1 MDSVREK
8 IIDAAGRVFAERGYN
23 SATIRQ
29 ICQAA
34 EANVA
39 AVNYYF
45 GDKGSLYLETVKQ
58 AHRRLSNQFPLP
70 PWPAATPPAQ
80 KLKGF
85 IGAMLARMI
94 GGKATPWEQQLMLRE
109 VLHPTSACR
118 ELVEEYF
125 RPQLELL
132 LGIVSELLPPDTT
145 IQRRRQVAFSII
157 GQCLFYRIA
166 GDIVDMMATS
176 DEQDHFTIEQLSE
189 HITAFSLAA
198 IFGTSRIDRQSNTTH
213 RSTPA
218 VVSDPGRAND
228 SY

>member
-1 MDSVREK
+1 MDGVREK
-8 IIDAAGRVFAERGYN
+8 ILDAAGRVFAERGYK

-45 GDKGSLYLETVKQ
+45 GDKQQLYLETVKQ
-58 AHRRLSNQFPLP
+58 AHRRLSTQFPLP
-70 PWPAATPPAQ
+70 PWAQ
-80 KLKGF
+80 DASPESKLKGF
-85 IGAMLARMI
+85 IRAMLARMI

-132 LGIVSELLPPDTT
+132 LSIISELLPSDTPAH
-145 IQRRRQVAFSII
+145 RRRQAAFSII

-166 GDIVDMMATS
+166 GDIVDMMAAVD
-176 DEQDHFTIEQLSE
+176 DEHHFTIEQLAD
-189 HITAFSLAA
+189 HITQFSLAA
-198 IFGTSRIDRQSNTTH
+198 ISNTSPFDDRDNNARQST
-213 RSTPA
+213 SIA
-218 VVSDPGRAND
+218 
-228 SY
+228 